1 MRTYVC
7 DYATVSPVVLVN
19 AIINDDIFVN
29 AWADFYDVDED
40 VFVLRVYPVFG
51 EENVDLT
58 AEEWRLVENLVK
70 PYLAKQGLTNPQI
83 CGTIISEREKTTEL
97 VHEVDEPSAVGTRR
111 KPREALIHKRRGV
124 IYEKPTAVN

>member
-7 DYATVSPVVLVN
+7 DYATVSPAVLVN
-19 AIINDDIFVN
+19 TIINDDIFVN

-51 EENVDLT
+51 EENTDLT

-70 PYLAKQGLTNPQI
+70 PYLAK
-83 CGTIISEREKTTEL
+83 
-97 VHEVDEPSAVGTRR
+97 
-111 KPREALIHKRRGV
+111 
-124 IYEKPTAVN
+124 

>member
-7 DYATVSPVVLVN
+7 DYATISPVVLVN

-51 EENVDLT
+51 EENADLT

-70 PYLAKQGLTNPQI
+70 PYLAK
-83 CGTIISEREKTTEL
+83 
-97 VHEVDEPSAVGTRR
+97 
-111 KPREALIHKRRGV
+111 
-124 IYEKPTAVN
+124 

>member
-51 EENVDLT
+51 EENTDLT
-58 AEEWRLVENLVK
+58 AEEWRLVENLVN
-70 PYLAKQGLTNPQI
+70 PYLAK
-83 CGTIISEREKTTEL
+83 
-97 VHEVDEPSAVGTRR
+97 
-111 KPREALIHKRRGV
+111 
-124 IYEKPTAVN
+124 